1 MREVSQVVTSDTE
14 SDDASGDTYTS
25 GSGWAK
31 RGPFRGVGH
40 AAVDGALTKIFP
52 IILALSL
59 FPPLGLYLAFVDDLN
74 VCRASEADLY
84 TRYAHIIDT
93 YYLFPREPG
102 K

>member
-52 IILALSL
+52 IILALSF

-84 TRYAHIIDT
+84 TRYTHIIDT

>member
-1 MREVSQVVTSDTE
+1 MRRVSRVVTSVSKGDA
-14 SDDASGDTYTS
+14 ASGDTYTS
-25 GSGWAK
+25 RSGWAR
-31 RGPFRGVGH
+31 RGPFRGAGSACVE
-40 AAVDGALTKIFP
+40 GALTKIFP

-84 TRYAHIIDT
+84 TRYTHIIDT